1 MAFKIE
7 KTRDY
12 FLLDTRVENMFI
24 NEYMISAPGDYVKVY
39 LFALMYAQLG
49 VEFSNDDIAK
59 QLSMAEEDVL
69 KAWTYWDKIGVIRKR
84 NISSQS
90 SLEYDVEF
98 VMLKQ
103 MLYGSNEAELVPEIQ
118 PVGGSNL
125 SSKEYRAMFSKIEK
139 ILGRVIS
146 GSETAEIMSWIGD
159 LGTDAQVIEYAFE
172 YCAKRKKTN
181 IKYVS
186 AVIKN
191 WISEGYR
198 TLEEVQIHI
207 GQTEG
212 RGANYTKVFK
222 ELGFHRNPTEEEK
235 RIMDNWFDNMS
246 FELDDVLEA
255 CKKTTG
261 ISNPNINYVN
271 RVLENWY
278 ADGNKPKDKDELTTG
293 EKINY
298 LNQLR
303 ELEEKEAQKRR
314 EEVYSKVPRIREL
327 ENEAN
332 KLSAGLSRIF
342 VSQDVNKK
350 EQLEKTRN
358 AIDMLTM
365 ERAMLLTDN
374 NFELDYME
382 VKYNCPHC
390 KDTGLLET
398 GERCQCLNEITKE
411 KINLLAKRIG

>member
-118 PVGGSNL
+118 PVGSSNL

-159 LGTDAQVIEYAFE
+159 LGTDAQVTEYAFE

-198 TLEEVQIHI
+198 TIEEVQIHI

-358 AIDMLTM
+358 AIDMLNM